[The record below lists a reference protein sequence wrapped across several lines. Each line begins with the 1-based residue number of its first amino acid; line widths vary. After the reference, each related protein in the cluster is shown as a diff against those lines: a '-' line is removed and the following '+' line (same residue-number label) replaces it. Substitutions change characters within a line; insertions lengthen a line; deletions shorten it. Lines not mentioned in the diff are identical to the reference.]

1 MAAAD
6 YTHSPIPE
14 EVMEYVD
21 GGGTAASRATILA
34 HLASCATCQ
43 AIVSEQR
50 GLSEQARAWT
60 VDPAPPSLRAPA
72 AARGRIVSPAAAWQS
87 SRFVLGCLTA
97 AAAAV
102 VVISF
107 TTRDRHVTDGRSGA
121 TARAASLL
129 KAATPQPVDDTRAAS
144 LPIDSIA
151 GVVAGPAGGATGG
164 LPLRQASRIPEQA
177 ASVAPPRTPAVIR
190 TATLRIVAKE
200 FGGVRAAVET
210 VVSEA
215 GGFIDQMTV
224 TGDNATARD
233 LRGTLRVPGDR
244 MAGALAR
251 LRQIG
256 QVVEDTQGS
265 QDVTDQIVDLDA
277 RLMSARATE
286 QRLTELLR
294 NRTGKLSDVLDV
306 EREIARVRL
315 DIERLDAEKTNM
327 GRRVTYATIDLQVA
341 EERKAGLVGPLS
353 LATRIRIAAADGLE
367 SALESVA
374 LTFLFLLRAG
384 PTLALWGLA
393 AALLWPAVRKRM
405 LRDSPRPTAS
415 E

>member
-1 MAAAD
+1 MAAAK
-6 YTHSPIPE
+6 YTHSPTPE

-21 GGGTAASRATILA
+21 GEGRPGSRATMLA
-34 HLASCATCQ
+34 HLASCAMCQ

-50 GLSEQARAWT
+50 GLSEQTRAWT
-60 VDPAPPSLRAPA
+60 VDSAPA
-72 AARGRIVSPAAAWQS
+72 SLGAPVALPGRRLSPAAVWRS
-87 SRFVLGCLTA
+87 SRFVLGCLA

-102 VVISF
+102 VVMISL
-107 TTRDRHVTDGRSGA
+107 TTRDRRVPDGRSSGS
-121 TARAASLL
+121 TARASETA
-129 KAATPQPVDDTRAAS
+129 KAAQPAYDTRAAS
-144 LPIDSIA
+144 LSMDSIA
-151 GVVAGPAGGATGG
+151 GVVAGPAGGAAGG
-164 LPLRQASRIPEQA
+164 FPLGQTSRSAGQAG
-177 ASVAPPRTPAVIR
+177 SVAPPRTPAVIR
-190 TATLRIVAKE
+190 TARLTIVAKD

-210 VVSEA
+210 VVSQA

-224 TGDNATARD
+224 TGDNTTARD

-244 MAGALAR
+244 LAGALAG
-251 LRQIG
+251 LRQLG

-294 NRTGKLSDVLDV
+294 NRTGKLSDVLEV

-327 GRRVTYATIDLQVA
+327 GRRVTYATIDINVA

-367 SALESVA
+367 SALESAA
-374 LTFLFLLRAG
+374 LTFLFFLRAG
-384 PTLALWGLA
+384 PTLALWGRA
-393 AALLWPAVRKRM
+393 AGLIWLAVRKRV
-405 LRDSPRPTAS
+405 LRDSPRPRAS